1 MIKLKSNNSNQKSP
15 FVSSLFVKVIAE
27 CNVPLEWI
35 KNKDMLT
42 IVKMV
47 KDPDEELTQD
57 TPVTSSKFLEEPK
70 KEIKW
75 EEFKPYTHFF
85 YKQLNFS
92 GQALSC
98 LS

>member
-1 MIKLKSNNSNQKSP
+1 
-15 FVSSLFVKVIAE
+15 
-27 CNVPLEWI
+27 
-35 KNKDMLT
+35 
-42 IVKMV
+42 MV